1 VTTKP
6 DCFPKQEQVPTYESE
21 IKALQRQ
28 MQRSQRSSNEEN
40 YSPDFSGQVGR
51 KIVVKKGK
59 VKPGKRQWKK
69 SKTYQKLARRKR
81 ELDRRKI
88 AYAKSQNG
96 RIVNEILRYGNQI
109 KTENVSVKAW
119 QKRYGKAISAKSP
132 GFVQSELK
140 RSC

>member
-1 VTTKP
+1 
-6 DCFPKQEQVPTYESE
+6 
-21 IKALQRQ
+21 

>member
-1 VTTKP
+1 
-6 DCFPKQEQVPTYESE
+6 
-21 IKALQRQ
+21 
-28 MQRSQRSSNEEN
+28 MQRSQRASNPEN
-40 YSPDFSGQVGR
+40 YSSDFYGQVGLM
-51 KIVVKKGK
+51 VVFKKGK

-69 SKTYQKLARRKR
+69 SKTYQKLTGKKR

-96 RIVNEILRYGNQI
+96 RIVNEILRHGNQI

-132 GFVQSELK
+132 GFVQSELA
-140 RSC
+140 RSCCKCRWAIH